1 MHEGLS
7 VSVTVNA
14 HVGCSQQRYT
24 QGMLEIPAVVK
35 ALPPGPTDSPELL
48 FQTQLSH
55 KVGSIRISLG
65 ETALWTGASTH

>member
-14 HVGCSQQRYT
+14 HVGGSQQRYT
-24 QGMLEIPAVVK
+24 QGMLEIALVK
-35 ALPPGPTDSPELL
+35 ALPPAPTDSPELL

-65 ETALWTGASTH
+65 ETALWTGTSTH